1 MSNQNIQSPYTYK
14 FYFNNQLVEIIN
26 CPYKINI
33 YQTSNHQKSKSNDFT
48 NTIYSCELDAQLN
61 SETKMEILYDKSF
74 IQASLMKYFQVN
86 KIGINDIQHISNKP
100 NQFDITLNQNEHIIK
115 LPIQGKYNVWKVG
128 NKNTIENIE
137 QQWINSVNDDIK
149 LSNRI
154 DAVHSVI
161 HTILI
166 IQILSIVIQLIFK
179 FFNKRK
185 ANNTNIQLEEQS
197 SYASKSDN
205 ENYRKID

>member
-33 YQTSNHQKSKSNDFT
+33 YQTSNNQKSNDFT
-48 NTIYSCELDAQLN
+48 NTIYSCELNADAKLN
-61 SETKMEILYDKSF
+61 SEKMEIFHDKSF

-86 KIGINDIQHISNKP
+86 KIGINDIQHISNQP

-137 QQWINSVNDDIK
+137 QQWINSVNEDIK
-149 LSNRI
+149 LSNRMDI
-154 DAVHSVI
+154 VHSVI
-161 HTILI
+161 YTILI
-166 IQILSIVIQLIFK
+166 IQLLSIVIQLMFN

-185 ANNTNIQLEEQS
+185 SNNTNIQPERR
-197 SYASKSDN
+197 SKSDN

>member
-1 MSNQNIQSPYTYK
+1 MSKEQNQIYKYK
-14 FYFNNQLVEIIN
+14 FYLNNQLVETIN
-26 CPYKINI
+26 CPHKLNI
-33 YQTSNHQKSKSNDFT
+33 YQTSNHQKSNNFT

-61 SETKMEILYDKSF
+61 NKMEILHGKGF

-86 KIGINDIQHISNKP
+86 KIGINDVQHISNQP

-115 LPIQGKYNVWKVG
+115 LPIQEKYNVWKVS

-149 LSNRI
+149 LSNRM
-154 DAVHSVI
+154 DAVHSVVY
-161 HTILI
+161 TIII
-166 IQILSIVIQLIFK
+166 IQLLSIVIQLIFK

-185 ANNTNIQLEEQS
+185 GNKTKIQLEKQS
-197 SYASKSDN
+197 QSRSESYSEN
-205 ENYRKID
+205 ENYKKID

>member
-1 MSNQNIQSPYTYK
+1 MSNQNIKPTYTYK
-14 FYFNNQLVEIIN
+14 FYFNNQLVETVN

-33 YQTSNHQKSKSNDFT
+33 YQTNNNQKSNDFT
-48 NTIYSCELDAQLN
+48 NTIYSCELDDAQLN
-61 SETKMEILYDKSF
+61 NETKMEIFHDKSF

-115 LPIQGKYNVWKVG
+115 LPIQGNYHVWKVS

-137 QQWINSVNDDIK
+137 RKWINSVNDEVK
-149 LSNRI
+149 LLNRM
-154 DAVHSVI
+154 DVVHSVI
-161 HTILI
+161 YTILI
-166 IQILSIVIQLIFK
+166 IQLLSIFIQLMFK

-185 ANNTNIQLEEQS
+185 SNNTNIQQEERSQS
-197 SYASKSDN
+197 DS

>member
-1 MSNQNIQSPYTYK
+1 MSTTNIQPTYTYK
-14 FYFNNQLVEIIN
+14 FYFNNQLVETIN
-26 CPYKINI
+26 CPHKLNI
-33 YQTSNHQKSKSNDFT
+33 YQISNHQKSNNFT
-48 NTIYSCELDAQLN
+48 NTIYSCELNAQLN
-61 SETKMEILYDKSF
+61 SETKMEILHDKGF
-74 IQASLMKYFQVN
+74 IQALLMKYFQVN
-86 KIGINDIQHISNKP
+86 KIGINDIQHISHKP
-100 NQFDITLNQNEHIIK
+100 NQFNITLNQNEHIIK

-137 QQWINSVNDDIK
+137 QQWINSVNEDIK

-166 IQILSIVIQLIFK
+166 IQILSIVTQLIFK

-185 ANNTNIQLEEQS
+185 SNNANIQLEERSQNK
-197 SYASKSDN
+197 SKSDN

>member
-1 MSNQNIQSPYTYK
+1 MSNQNIQPTYKYK
-14 FYFNNQLVEIIN
+14 FYFNNQLVETIN

-33 YQTSNHQKSKSNDFT
+33 YQTSNHQKSNHFT
-48 NTIYSCELDAQLN
+48 NTIYSCELDADAQLN
-61 SETKMEILYDKSF
+61 SEKMEIFHDKSF
-74 IQASLMKYFQVN
+74 IQESLMKYFQVN

-115 LPIQGKYNVWKVG
+115 LPIQGNYHVWKVS

-137 QQWINSVNDDIK
+137 RQWINSVNDEVK
-149 LSNRI
+149 LLNRM
-154 DAVHSVI
+154 DVVHSVI
-161 HTILI
+161 YTILI
-166 IQILSIVIQLIFK
+166 IQLLSIFIQLMFK

-185 ANNTNIQLEEQS
+185 SNNTNIQQEKRSQS
-197 SYASKSDN
+197 DS

>member
-1 MSNQNIQSPYTYK
+1 MSNKNIQLPYTYK

-33 YQTSNHQKSKSNDFT
+33 YQTSNHQKSNDFT

-61 SETKMEILYDKSF
+61 SDKMEIFHGKSF
-74 IQASLMKYFQVN
+74 IQTSLMKYFQVN

-137 QQWINSVNDDIK
+137 QQWINSVNEDIK
-149 LSNRI
+149 LSNRMDI
-154 DAVHSVI
+154 VHSVI
-161 HTILI
+161 YTILI
-166 IQILSIVIQLIFK
+166 IQLLSIVIQLMFK

-185 ANNTNIQLEEQS
+185 SNNTNIQPEEGR
-197 SYASKSDN
+197 SKSDS

>member
-1 MSNQNIQSPYTYK
+1 MSNQNIQPTYTYK
-14 FYFNNQLVEIIN
+14 FYLNNQLVETIN

-33 YQTSNHQKSKSNDFT
+33 YQTSNHQKSNNFT
-48 NTIYSCELDAQLN
+48 NAIYSCELDADAQLN
-61 SETKMEILYDKSF
+61 SEKMEIFHDKSF

-86 KIGINDIQHISNKP
+86 KIGINDIQHISNQP

-115 LPIQGKYNVWKVG
+115 LPIQGNYHVWKVS

-137 QQWINSVNDDIK
+137 QQWINSVNEAIK
-149 LSNRI
+149 LSNRMDI
-154 DAVHSVI
+154 VHSVI
-161 HTILI
+161 YTILI
-166 IQILSIVIQLIFK
+166 IQLLSIVIQLMFK

-185 ANNTNIQLEEQS
+185 SNNTNIQQEERS
-197 SYASKSDN
+197 SKASDS

>member
-1 MSNQNIQSPYTYK
+1 MSNQNIQPTYSYK
-14 FYFNNQLVEIIN
+14 FYFNNQLVKTIN

-33 YQTSNHQKSKSNDFT
+33 YQTSNHQKSNDFT
-48 NTIYSCELDAQLN
+48 NILYSCELDADAQLN
-61 SETKMEILYDKSF
+61 SEKMEIFHGKSF
-74 IQASLMKYFQVN
+74 IQTSLMKYFQVN

-100 NQFDITLNQNEHIIK
+100 NQFNIALNQNEHIIK
-115 LPIQGKYNVWKVG
+115 LPIQGNYHVWKVG
-128 NKNTIENIE
+128 NKNTIEKIE

-149 LSNRI
+149 LSNRM

-161 HTILI
+161 YTILI
-166 IQILSIVIQLIFK
+166 IQILSIVTQLIFK

-185 ANNTNIQLEEQS
+185 SNNANIQLEERSQNK
-197 SYASKSDN
+197 SKSDS

>member
-1 MSNQNIQSPYTYK
+1 MSTENIQPTYTYK
-14 FYFNNQLVEIIN
+14 FYFNNQLVKTIN
-26 CPYKINI
+26 CPHKINI
-33 YQTSNHQKSKSNDFT
+33 YQTNNSQKSNDFT
-48 NTIYSCELDAQLN
+48 NTIYSCELDKDAQLN
-61 SETKMEILYDKSF
+61 SEKMEIFHGKSF

-115 LPIQGKYNVWKVG
+115 LPIQGNYHVWKVS

-137 QQWINSVNDDIK
+137 QQWINSVNNDIK
-149 LSNRI
+149 LSNRM

-161 HTILI
+161 YTILI

-185 ANNTNIQLEEQS
+185 TNNTNIQLEEQS
-197 SYASKSDN
+197 KSKSDN

>member
-1 MSNQNIQSPYTYK
+1 MSTENIHPTYTYK

-33 YQTSNHQKSKSNDFT
+33 YQTSNHQKSKYDDFT
-48 NTIYSCELDAQLN
+48 NTIYSCELDADAQLN
-61 SETKMEILYDKSF
+61 SEKMEIFHDKSF
-74 IQASLMKYFQVN
+74 IQTSLMKYFQVN

-115 LPIQGKYNVWKVG
+115 LPIQGNYHVWKVS

-137 QQWINSVNDDIK
+137 RQWINSVNDEVK
-149 LSNRI
+149 LLNRM
-154 DAVHSVI
+154 DVVHSVI
-161 HTILI
+161 YTILI
-166 IQILSIVIQLIFK
+166 IQLLSIFIQLMFK

-185 ANNTNIQLEEQS
+185 SNNTNIQQEERS
-197 SYASKSDN
+197 SEASDS